1 MKSIGAPHNSNPKR
15 QARRRCRPA
24 ITVRPSPGL
33 RRAVTVAGAA
43 LLITL
48 TAITFRRES
57 DFATNAIWPYFFAIL
72 GVIINRRPSTIISR
86 DNEPNLRE
94 SSEEELLARA
104 VDFDESAL
112 SELYDRYELKIY
124 SYIYRRTSDQT
135 LAEDLTAQVFL
146 KMLEAIQSDR
156 TWHSSFSGWL
166 YRIAHNL
173 VIDHYRAR
181 DRQKVVSID
190 DVPHMPDLGVNPLKA
205 AELALDSEALRGA
218 IRRLTDEQAI
228 VISLRFF
235 EGYSFAEIADMMEKT
250 EGAVKAL
257 QHRAVATLRQLLVL
271 EQ

>member
-1 MKSIGAPHNSNPKR
+1 
-15 QARRRCRPA
+15 
-24 ITVRPSPGL
+24 
-33 RRAVTVAGAA
+33 
-43 LLITL
+43 
-48 TAITFRRES
+48 
-57 DFATNAIWPYFFAIL
+57 
-72 GVIINRRPSTIISR
+72 
-86 DNEPNLRE
+86 
-94 SSEEELLARA
+94 
-104 VDFDESAL
+104 
-112 SELYDRYELKIY
+112 
-124 SYIYRRTSDQT
+124 
-135 LAEDLTAQVFL
+135 
-146 KMLEAIQSDR
+146 MLEAIQSDR

>member
-1 MKSIGAPHNSNPKR
+1 MKDH
-15 QARRRCRPA
+15 
-24 ITVRPSPGL
+24 
-33 RRAVTVAGAA
+33 
-43 LLITL
+43 
-48 TAITFRRES
+48 
-57 DFATNAIWPYFFAIL
+57 
-72 GVIINRRPSTIISR
+72 
-86 DNEPNLRE
+86 
-94 SSEEELLARA
+94 SEEELLTRA
-104 VDFDESAL
+104 ANFDESAL
-112 SELYDRYELKIY
+112 SEIYDRYELKIY

-146 KMLEAIQSDR
+146 KMLEAIQGDK

-173 VIDHYRAR
+173 VIDYYRAR

-190 DVPHMPDLGVNPLKA
+190 DVPHMPDRGMNPVRA
-205 AELALDSEALRGA
+205 AELTLDGEALRSA
-218 IRRLTDEQAI
+218 IRRLTDDQAM

-235 EGYSFAEIADMMEKT
+235 EGYSFAEIAGMMEKT